1 MSAIIKKSMQVGL
14 GAYVKT
20 RKEIEG
26 VVSELIKKNTVSK
39 KKGKK
44 MIARML
50 AQSKK
55 IEKKAEEQVRRS
67 LLSAVKT
74 LKSIAKKDLDLLE
87 RKLTSAKRK

>member
-1 MSAIIKKSMQVGL
+1 MQIGL

-39 KKGKK
+39 KEGKK

-87 RKLTSAKRK
+87 KKLTGAKRK

>member
-1 MSAIIKKSMQVGL
+1 MSTIIKKGIQIGL

>member
-1 MSAIIKKSMQVGL
+1 MQVGL